1 MKKIILL
8 LTFFIMTSVCH
19 AKESPHRF
27 GLTIE
32 GGMSIAFPGARAN
45 NGEPWHELHGT
56 AGGIFF
62 YQYRTSKYLAVRP
75 ELGLYSYFFTITG
88 PGDTASDETYAMLLT
103 RMGLAVSIY
112 TFSSKNI
119 SFPVTFSPFVSARL
133 YDSAG
138 KAKTGFS
145 DCELPIVRNN
155 YFSGGIQIALGAE
168 ILITDPFGF
177 GISFF
182 TRFGDSLST
191 GGQGTGI
198 IPSFGALI
206 TVFW

>member
-1 MKKIILL
+1 MKKIIFFLIFIT
-8 LTFFIMTSVCH
+8 LTSACF

-27 GLTIE
+27 GITFE
-32 GGMSIAFPGARAN
+32 GGTSIAFMARAD
-45 NGEPWHELHGT
+45 NGQPWHELYGT
-56 AGGIFF
+56 AGGTFF
-62 YQYRTSKYLAVRP
+62 YQYRISKYLAIRP
-75 ELGLYSYFFTITG
+75 ELGLYSYFFGVPG
-88 PGDTASDETYAMLLT
+88 PGSIGSDEIFATLNT
-103 RMGLAVSIY
+103 RIGLGLSIY
-112 TFSSKNI
+112 TFSSKHI

-155 YFSGGIQIALGAE
+155 YFSGGIQIALGVEFKGSYTSAGG
-168 ILITDPFGF
+168 GF
-177 GISFF
+177 SIF
-182 TRFGDSLST
+182 TRFGDQLST